1 MKKADNF
8 NPGKWLI
15 ENKITTQSR
24 LNEALA
30 GHMGAVAAAT
40 KNIKSPSGEEPSSKS
55 DEFNL
60 SVLVNPLY
68 KRYANYNYKLKDV
81 VFEKAKVKEGF
92 FSGIFSS
99 NPTIKFVFTK
109 VADGKEATIQVK
121 LKGDNFVLS
130 NSSTSDD
137 VIGSIP
143 DSGEATKFINYLLG
157 QSEWKDDLN
166 KSFENIKDKLTPESF
181 K

>member
-8 NPGKWLI
+8 DAGKWLT

-30 GHMGAVAAAT
+30 GHMGAVSSAT
-40 KNIKSPSGEEPSSKS
+40 KNAKSPSGDSPSDKP
-55 DEFNL
+55 DEFSL
-60 SVLVNPLY
+60 SILVNPLY

-81 VFEKAKVKEGF
+81 EFEKAKVQEGF
-92 FSGIFSS
+92 LSNIFSS
-99 NPTIKFVFTK
+99 SPTIKFIFNK
-109 VADGKEATIQVK
+109 VSDGKEATIQIK
-121 LKGDNFVLS
+121 LKGDNFILN
-130 NSSTSDD
+130 NSSTSNEE
-137 VIGSIP
+137 VGTIP

>member
-8 NPGKWLI
+8 NPGKWLV

-30 GHMGAVAAAT
+30 GQMGAVAAAT
-40 KNIKSPSGEEPSSKS
+40 KNIKNPSGEEASSKP
-55 DEFNL
+55 DEFSL
-60 SVLVNPLY
+60 SVLVNPMY

-81 VFEKAKVKEGF
+81 IFEKPKVKEGF
-92 FSGIFSS
+92 FSNMFSS
-99 NPTIKFVFTK
+99 SPTIKFVFTK
-109 VADGKEATIQVK
+109 VADGKEATMQVK
-121 LKGDNFVLS
+121 LKGDNFVLN
-130 NSSTSDD
+130 NSSTSND

-166 KSFENIKDKLTPESF
+166 KSFENIKDKLTPNTF

>member
-1 MKKADNF
+1 M
-8 NPGKWLI
+8 
-15 ENKITTQSR
+15 
-24 LNEALA
+24 
-30 GHMGAVAAAT
+30 
-40 KNIKSPSGEEPSSKS
+40 
-55 DEFNL
+55 
-60 SVLVNPLY
+60 Y

-81 VFEKAKVKEGF
+81 IFEKPKVKEGF
-92 FSGIFSS
+92 FSNMFSS

-109 VADGKEATIQVK
+109 VSDGKEATMQIK
-121 LKGDNFVLS
+121 LKGDNFVLN
-130 NSSTSDD
+130 NSSTSND

-166 KSFENIKDKLTPESF
+166 KSFENIKDKLTPNSF

>member
-8 NPGKWLI
+8 DASKWLV

-30 GHMGAVAAAT
+30 GHMGAVSSAT
-40 KNIKSPSGEEPSSKS
+40 KNAKSPSGDSVSSKP
-55 DEFNL
+55 DEFSL
-60 SVLVNPLY
+60 SILVNPMY

-81 VFEKAKVKEGF
+81 EFEKPKTQEGF
-92 FSGIFSS
+92 LSNIFSS
-99 NPTIKFVFTK
+99 SPTIKFIFDK
-109 VADGKEATIQVK
+109 VSDGKEATIQVK
-121 LKGDNFVLS
+121 LKNDEFVLN
-130 NSSTSDD
+130 NSSTSSED
-137 VIGSIP
+137 VGTIP

-157 QSEWKDDLN
+157 QSQWKDDLS
-166 KSFENIKDKLTPESF
+166 KSFENIKDKLKPSSL